1 MVRTRNPLNI
11 GAAARAMSN
20 FGFMHLRVVNPYEP
34 AFREARSAVG
44 AASLLASAEQYQS
57 VSEAVAD
64 CTLVVGTTAVGHR
77 ELHHPLRRLE
87 DGRKLINKELRLGRV
102 ALLFGS
108 EKVGL
113 SNQDFSHC
121 HWLMR
126 IPTREEHSSMN
137 LGQAV
142 AVCLY
147 ELARGF
153 ANESMNTVRTSEKQ
167 PLASAG
173 EIERITVLLLESL
186 RASGYLSSNS
196 KSASE
201 ARIRRLVRRLN
212 LPADDAELWLGI
224 FRQIAWKANKTTLAP
239 GS

>member
-1 MVRTRNPLNI
+1 
-11 GAAARAMSN
+11 
-20 FGFMHLRVVNPYEP
+20 
-34 AFREARSAVG
+34 
-44 AASLLASAEQYQS
+44 
-57 VSEAVAD
+57 
-64 CTLVVGTTAVGHR
+64 
-77 ELHHPLRRLE
+77 
-87 DGRKLINKELRLGRV
+87 
-102 ALLFGS
+102 
-108 EKVGL
+108 
-113 SNQDFSHC
+113 
-121 HWLMR
+121 
-126 IPTREEHSSMN
+126 
-137 LGQAV
+137 
-142 AVCLY
+142 
-147 ELARGF
+147 
-153 ANESMNTVRTSEKQ
+153 MNTVRTSKKQ